1 MPSSDLYRQYI
12 IDLYRNPLNNYEMK
26 GATAKAA
33 GSNPLCGDAITVF
46 VRERKGIIG
55 EISFQGTGCAISQA
69 AASLATEMAK
79 GKAKKEIL
87 AITDEDMIK
96 ELGIEV
102 SYARR
107 KCALLALETMRKAL
121 KP

>member
-1 MPSSDLYRQYI
+1 MPSSDLYRQNI
-12 IDLYRNPLNNYEMK
+12 LELYRNPLNNYEMK
-26 GATAKAA
+26 GATCKATE
-33 GSNPLCGDAITVF
+33 SNPLCGDAITVF
-46 VRERKGIIG
+46 VREKKGIIE

-69 AASLATEMAK
+69 AASLATDLAK
-79 GKAKKEIL
+79 GKTKKEIL
-87 AITDEDMIK
+87 AITDGDMVK

-107 KCALLALETMRKAL
+107 KCALLALETIRKAL